1 MVIIHKQKEITM
13 DRRVYD
19 NYVMQIV
26 EHGNLSKAA
35 AFLGISQ
42 PALSSGLTALEN
54 ELGFKIFHRKKV
66 PITFTSEGELYF
78 DYLKK
83 MQILAD
89 DFQQRIDSY
98 RQEMNS
104 KVVIGG
110 PVAYVESVVTD
121 AVIALKKEHPQ
132 YRIEIKC
139 SPLAELVDMSIKGEV
154 SCFVST
160 SEDIPKNFEK
170 KRIKQEKIYL
180 CVPKENPLNDKIR
193 AYQVAPGE
201 RGELFDYTLLDGEE
215 FIFLEQGQPLYDQM
229 EKFFEENGIVPQN
242 KITVNQVST
251 AVSLVLKGEAC
262 CFASEGAL
270 EGGRDLSSICI
281 YPLPDS
287 ISGRNIYVAYN
298 KELFMSG
305 ACQELIGHLVANHDD
320 KSDE

>member
-1 MVIIHKQKEITM
+1 M

-19 NYVMQIV
+19 NYVIQIV
-26 EHGNLSKAA
+26 EQGNLSKAA
-35 AFLGISQ
+35 AYLGISQ

-54 ELGFKIFHRKKV
+54 ELGFKIFNRKKV
-66 PITFTSEGELYF
+66 PITFTPEGELYF

-83 MQILAD
+83 MQVLAD
-89 DFQQRIDSY
+89 DFRQRIDSY

-104 KVVIGG
+104 KVTIGG
-110 PVAYVESVVTD
+110 PVAYVESIVTD

-139 SPLAELVDMSIKGEV
+139 SPLAELIDMSMKGEV

-160 SEDIPKNFEK
+160 SDEIPKNFETK
-170 KRIKQEKIYL
+170 CIKREKIYL
-180 CVPKENPLNDKIR
+180 CVPKENPLNNKIR
-193 AYQVAPGE
+193 EYQVKPGE
-201 RGELFDYTLLDGEE
+201 SGELFDYTLLDGEE
-215 FIFLEQGQPLYDQM
+215 FIFLEPGQPLHDQM

-251 AVSLVLKGEAC
+251 AVNLVLKGEAC

-270 EGGRDLSSICI
+270 EGNQDLGSICI

-305 ACQELIGHLVANHDD
+305 ACQELIGHLVAG
-320 KSDE
+320 E

>member
-1 MVIIHKQKEITM
+1 M

-19 NYVMQIV
+19 NYVIQIV

-35 AFLGISQ
+35 AHLGISQ

-54 ELGFKIFHRKKV
+54 EVGFKIFNRKKV
-66 PITFTSEGELYF
+66 PITFTPEGELYF

-83 MQILAD
+83 MQVLAD
-89 DFQQRIDSY
+89 DFQQRIDNY

-110 PVAYVESVVTD
+110 PVAYVESIVTD
-121 AVIALKKEHPQ
+121 AVIALRKEHPQ

-139 SPLAELVDMSIKGEV
+139 SPLAELIDMATKGEL

-160 SEDIPKNFEK
+160 REDIPKNFET
-170 KRIKQEKIYL
+170 KRIKREKIYL
-180 CVPKENPLNDKIR
+180 CIPKSNPLNEKIKDF
-193 AYQVAPGE
+193 QVKPGE
-201 RGELFDYTLLDGEE
+201 SGDVFDYTLLDGEE
-215 FIFLEQGQPLYDQM
+215 FIFLEQGQPLHGQM
-229 EKFFEENGIVPQN
+229 EKFFEENGIVPVN

-251 AVSLVLKGEAC
+251 AVNLVVKGEAC

-270 EGGRDLSSICI
+270 EGNQDLSSICV

-305 ACQELIGHLVANHDD
+305 ACQELIGHLVDNT
-320 KSDE
+320 DECQNV

>member
-1 MVIIHKQKEITM
+1 MVKM

-19 NYVMQIV
+19 NYVIQIV

-35 AFLGISQ
+35 AHLGISQ

-54 ELGFKIFHRKKV
+54 ELGFKIFNRKKV
-66 PITFTSEGELYF
+66 PITFTPEGELYF
-78 DYLKK
+78 DYIKK
-83 MQILAD
+83 MQVLAD

-139 SPLAELVDMSIKGEV
+139 SPLAELIDMSMKGEV

-160 SEDIPKNFEK
+160 SEDIPKNFET

-180 CVPKENPLNDKIR
+180 CVPKENPLNEKIKE
-193 AYQVAPGE
+193 YQVTPGE
-201 RGELFDYTLLDGEE
+201 NGKLFDFTLLDGEE
-215 FIFLEQGQPLYDQM
+215 FIFLEQGQPLHDQM
-229 EKFFEENGIVPQN
+229 EKFFEANGVVPQN

-251 AVSLVLKGEAC
+251 AVNLVLKGEGC

-270 EGGRDLSSICI
+270 EGKKDLSSICV

-305 ACQELIGHLVANHDD
+305 ACQELIGHLVADHDD
-320 KSDE
+320 KSDV

>member
-1 MVIIHKQKEITM
+1 M

-19 NYVMQIV
+19 NYVIQIV

-35 AFLGISQ
+35 AYLGISQ

-54 ELGFKIFHRKKV
+54 ELGFKIFNRRKV
-66 PITFTSEGELYF
+66 PITFTPEGELYF

-83 MQILAD
+83 MQVLAD
-89 DFQQRIDSY
+89 DFQQRLDSY
-98 RQEMNS
+98 HEERNS
-104 KVVIGG
+104 RVIIGG
-110 PVAYVESVVTD
+110 PVAYVESIVTD
-121 AVIALKKEHPQ
+121 AVIALRKEHPN

-139 SPLAELVDMSIKGEV
+139 SPLAELIDMSLKGEV

-160 SEDIPKNFEK
+160 SEDIPKNFET

-180 CVPKENPLNDKIR
+180 CVPKNNPLNKKI
-193 AYQVAPGE
+193 ADCQVKPGE
-201 RGELFDYTLLDGEE
+201 RGKLFDYTLLDGEE
-215 FIFLEQGQPLYDQM
+215 FIFLEQGQPLHGQM
-229 EKFFEENGIVPQN
+229 EKFFEENGIVPVN

-251 AVSLVLKGEAC
+251 AVNLVLKGEAC

-270 EGGRDLSSICI
+270 EGNQDLGSICV

-298 KELFMSG
+298 KDLFMSG
-305 ACQELIGHLVANHDD
+305 ACRELIGHLVADHDNQ
-320 KSDE
+320 SDV